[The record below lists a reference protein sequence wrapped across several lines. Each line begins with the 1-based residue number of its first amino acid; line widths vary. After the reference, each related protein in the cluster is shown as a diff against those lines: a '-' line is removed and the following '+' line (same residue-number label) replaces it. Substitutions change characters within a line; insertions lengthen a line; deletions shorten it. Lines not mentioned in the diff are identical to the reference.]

1 MLFFRR
7 IGIGLLYIL
16 FFGGFER
23 SGLKY
28 FFGVGLIFLDNG
40 CFSMEEVDMKFFFK
54 ERLIGVVFF
63 FIVFCFSIIVN
74 IFFTNFFVDVFLGG
88 RGVFV

>member
-63 FIVFCFSIIVN
+63 LL
-74 IFFTNFFVDVFLGG
+74 FFVFRLLLTFFFRIFL
-88 RGVFV
+88 

>member
-1 MLFFRR
+1 MLFFCR

-40 CFSMEEVDMKFFFK
+40 CFSMEEVDIKLFFK

-63 FIVFCFSIIVN
+63 LLFFVFRLLL
-74 IFFTNFFVDVFLGG
+74 IFFFRIFL
-88 RGVFV
+88 

>member
-16 FFGGFER
+16 FFGDFEG

-40 CFSMEEVDMKFFFK
+40 CFSMEEVDMKLFFK
-54 ERLIGVVFF
+54 ERFIGVVFF
-63 FIVFCFSIIVN
+63 LL
-74 IFFTNFFVDVFLGG
+74 FFVFRLLLTFFFRIFL
-88 RGVFV
+88 

>member
-1 MLFFRR
+1 MLFFCR

-16 FFGGFER
+16 FFGDFEG

-63 FIVFCFSIIVN
+63 LLFFVFRLLL
-74 IFFTNFFVDVFLGG
+74 IFFLRIFL
-88 RGVFV
+88 

>member
-40 CFSMEEVDMKFFFK
+40 CFSMEEVDMKLFFK

-63 FIVFCFSIIVN
+63 LLFFVFRLLL
-74 IFFTNFFVDVFLGG
+74 IFFLRIFL
-88 RGVFV
+88 

>member
-1 MLFFRR
+1 MLFFCR
-7 IGIGLLYIL
+7 IGIGLLYIS

-40 CFSMEEVDMKFFFK
+40 CFSMEEVDMKLFFK
-54 ERLIGVVFF
+54 ERFIGVVFF
-63 FIVFCFSIIVN
+63 LLFFVFRLLL
-74 IFFTNFFVDVFLGG
+74 IFFLRIFL
-88 RGVFV
+88 

>member
-1 MLFFRR
+1 MLFFCR

-16 FFGGFER
+16 FFWGFER

-40 CFSMEEVDMKFFFK
+40 CFSMEEVDMKLFFK

-63 FIVFCFSIIVN
+63 LLFFVFRLLL
-74 IFFTNFFVDVFLGG
+74 IFFLRIFL
-88 RGVFV
+88 

>member
-40 CFSMEEVDMKFFFK
+40 CFSMEEVDMKLFFK

-63 FIVFCFSIIVN
+63 LL
-74 IFFTNFFVDVFLGG
+74 FFVFRLLLTFFF
-88 RGVFV
+88 RIFV

>member
-1 MLFFRR
+1 MLFFCR

-40 CFSMEEVDMKFFFK
+40 CFSMEEVDIKLFFK

-63 FIVFCFSIIVN
+63 LLFFVFRLLL
-74 IFFTNFFVDVFLGG
+74 IFFLRIFL
-88 RGVFV
+88 

>member
-40 CFSMEEVDMKFFFK
+40 CFSMEEVDIKLFFK

-63 FIVFCFSIIVN
+63 LLFFVFRLLL
-74 IFFTNFFVDVFLGG
+74 IFFLRIFL
-88 RGVFV
+88 

>member
-40 CFSMEEVDMKFFFK
+40 CFSMEEVDIKLFFK

-63 FIVFCFSIIVN
+63 LL
-74 IFFTNFFVDVFLGG
+74 FFVFRLLLTFFFRIFL
-88 RGVFV
+88 

>member
-1 MLFFRR
+1 MLFFCR

-16 FFGGFER
+16 FFGGFEG

-63 FIVFCFSIIVN
+63 LL
-74 IFFTNFFVDVFLGG
+74 FFVFRLLLTFFFRIFL
-88 RGVFV
+88 

>member
-40 CFSMEEVDMKFFFK
+40 CFSIEEVDIKLFFK

-63 FIVFCFSIIVN
+63 LL
-74 IFFTNFFVDVFLGG
+74 FFVFRLLLTFFFRIFL
-88 RGVFV
+88 

>member
-1 MLFFRR
+1 MLFFCR

-63 FIVFCFSIIVN
+63 LL
-74 IFFTNFFVDVFLGG
+74 FFVFRLLLTFFFRIFL
-88 RGVFV
+88 

>member
-40 CFSMEEVDMKFFFK
+40 CFSMEEVDMKLFFK

-63 FIVFCFSIIVN
+63 LL
-74 IFFTNFFVDVFLGG
+74 FFVFRLLLTFFFRIFL
-88 RGVFV
+88 

>member
-40 CFSMEEVDMKFFFK
+40 CFSMEEVDIKLFFK
-54 ERLIGVVFF
+54 ECLIGVVFF
-63 FIVFCFSIIVN
+63 LLFFVFRLLL
-74 IFFTNFFVDVFLGG
+74 IFFLRIFL
-88 RGVFV
+88 

>member
-63 FIVFCFSIIVN
+63 LLFFVFRLLL
-74 IFFTNFFVDVFLGG
+74 IFFFRIFL
-88 RGVFV
+88 

>member
-63 FIVFCFSIIVN
+63 LLFFVFRLLL
-74 IFFTNFFVDVFLGG
+74 IFFLRIFL
-88 RGVFV
+88 